1 MQTGQYQN
9 AAKLVA
15 ESPRGCLR
23 TPQTLHL
30 FKSLPTTGTSAP
42 LRDYFQTLLEY
53 GQLNEVETL
62 EVVQPAI
69 AQGRKDL
76 ILDWL
81 QKDKLFC
88 TAALGRLILQLD
100 SQSALTIFEKCDA
113 KDDIAQLYADTG
125 DFSKFLFYFHS
136 SFFLDSFFVEGL
148 VDFTKNQNYK
158 PNWMNLL
165 QGTLV
170 RNPANAITFAT
181 MLLKTASG
189 PLIDI
194 NAVIDAFLEK
204 NLVKEISSLLL
215 DFIENKPEFGDL
227 QTRLL
232 EINLKTVC
240 AIFDFE
246 NVYTKI
252 LAWLLYFR

>member
-1 MQTGQYQN
+1 MLAQNDQKTAVSLAQRGNLPGLETLFQQQFQLFMQTGQYQN

-30 FKSLPTTGTSAP
+30 FKSLPATATASP

-62 EVVQPAI
+62 ELVQPVI

-76 ILDWL
+76 IVEWL
-81 QKDKLFC
+81 KNDKLFC

-125 DFSKFLFYFHS
+125 DFSMS
-136 SFFLDSFFVEGL
+136 
-148 VDFTKNQNYK
+148 
-158 PNWMNLL
+158 
-165 QGTLV
+165 
-170 RNPANAITFAT
+170 
-181 MLLKTASG
+181 
-189 PLIDI
+189 
-194 NAVIDAFLEK
+194 
-204 NLVKEISSLLL
+204 
-215 DFIENKPEFGDL
+215 
-227 QTRLL
+227 
-232 EINLKTVC
+232 
-240 AIFDFE
+240 
-246 NVYTKI
+246 
-252 LAWLLYFR
+252 